1 MPQGSRTQGLAAV
14 NTERI
19 ERLAIIDVLLR
30 NPDNAEDAAPAVW
43 ATVRHFLP
51 ELNTRQTAT
60 VVSLVLDVCPH
71 CLSASRTCECCEDK

>member
-1 MPQGSRTQGLAAV
+1 M

-30 NPDNAEDAAPAVW
+30 KPDDAEDAAPAVW

-51 ELNTRQTAT
+51 ELNARQTAT

-71 CLSASRTCECCEDK
+71 CLASSGTCECFQDA

>member
-1 MPQGSRTQGLAAV
+1 M
-14 NTERI
+14 NTACI

-30 NPDNAEDAAPAVW
+30 SPDNAEDAAPAVW

-51 ELNTRQTAT
+51 ELNSRQTAT

-71 CLSASRTCECCEDK
+71 CLSASRTCECCEGE